1 MFFFCSSKCNKL
13 FKAKKNPRK
22 LKWTKAY
29 RAAHGKE
36 LINDPV
42 LEFEKRRNVP
52 TRYNRD
58 LMVKTI
64 QAMKRVDEIKAARK
78 QRHFDKRMDAHK
90 QKKKQDA
97 ENELMKHVD
106 LISDPA
112 IKDYIRKKKEQKLK
126 SKAERQSGGIAKK
139 KAMALDSSDDEDM
152 DVESESEEEE
162 VQVKQKALAK
172 VKVGKKAGIKKK

>member
-58 LMVKTI
+58 LMVNTI
-64 QAMKRVDEIKAARK
+64 QAMKRVEEIKAARK
-78 QRHFDKRMDAHK
+78 QRHFNKRMDSHK
-90 QKKKQDA
+90 QKKKQDI
-97 ENELMKHVD
+97 ENELIKHID

-112 IKDYIRKKKEQKLK
+112 IKEYIKNKKEQKLTA
-126 SKAERQSGGIAKK
+126 KAARQSGGVAKK
-139 KAMALDSSDDEDM
+139 KAMMMDSDEDM
-152 DVESESEEEE
+152 DLEEDSEEEE
-162 VQVKQKALAK
+162 VQAKQKALAK